1 VDLEGFRGEL
11 RQRKIR
17 PAYLFV
23 GDQDLLKVD
32 ALEELRRAAGG
43 ERATVRSFFGSA
55 KAREILEAQQNLSL
69 LDPVAAIVIRQAS
82 KLAKAEVEE
91 LAENLD
97 SVGGGPTIVFWDEKL
112 DKRIKL
118 FERIARTGAEIEF
131 GAPRDSDLR
140 GWIGG
145 EARRLGH
152 PIEPRA
158 VAELVE
164 LVGADLLGLRST
176 LERLSIAVG
185 HGATIGE
192 DAVVEHVASS
202 RSHAIYELQDAIS
215 TRAAAKAVGVFRQ
228 LVDEGGEPPALVG
241 ALVAQIRRLLLAR
254 EAAGGNLPALLG
266 VSPGRVRYVVEAAKR
281 FSPAHLRR
289 AIDELADID
298 VASKTGRGDS
308 VAALEEWLVG
318 FCGTARPGEGRHVG
332 GR

>member
-1 VDLEGFRGEL
+1 MDIEAFRGEL

-23 GDQDLLKVD
+23 GDQDLLKAG
-32 ALEELRRAAGG
+32 ALEEIRLAAGG
-43 ERATVRSFFGSA
+43 QRATVRSFFGSA
-55 KAREILEAQQNLSL
+55 KAREVLEAQQNLSL
-69 LDPVAAIVIRQAS
+69 LDPVAAIVVRQAA
-82 KLAKAEVEE
+82 KLAKAEAEE
-91 LAENLD
+91 LAANLEAMGD
-97 SVGGGPTIVFWDEKL
+97 GPTIVFWDEKL

-118 FERIARTGAEIEF
+118 FDRIARTGAEIEF
-131 GAPRDSDLR
+131 GAPRGSELR
-140 GWIGG
+140 RWISG

-152 PIEPRA
+152 SIEAGA
-158 VAELVE
+158 VAELAE
-164 LVGADLLGLRST
+164 LVGADLLSLRST

-185 HGATIGE
+185 DGAPIGV
-192 DAVVEHVASS
+192 DAVAEHVASS

-215 TRAAAKAVGVFRQ
+215 TRATAKAVGVFRQ
-228 LVDEGGEPPALVG
+228 LLDEGGEPPALLG

-254 EAAGGNLPALLG
+254 EAPSGNLQALLG
-266 VSPGRVRYVVEAAKR
+266 VSPGRVRHVVEAAKR
-281 FSPAHLRR
+281 FSPARLHR

-332 GR
+332 GH

>member
-1 VDLEGFRGEL
+1 VDIEALRGEL
-11 RQRKIR
+11 RQRKVR

-32 ALEELRRAAGG
+32 ALEEIRRAAGG
-43 ERATVRSFFGSA
+43 ARATVRSFFGSA
-55 KAREILEAQQNLSL
+55 KAREVLEAQQNLSL
-69 LDPVAAIVIRQAS
+69 LDPVAAIVVRQAA
-82 KLAKAEVEE
+82 KLAKAEAEE
-91 LAENLD
+91 LAANLE
-97 SVGGGPTIVFWDEKL
+97 SIGGGPTIVFWDEKL

-118 FERIARTGAEIEF
+118 FDRIARAGAEIEF
-131 GAPRDSDLR
+131 VAPRGAELR
-140 GWIGG
+140 RWIGG

-152 PIEPRA
+152 SIETGA
-158 VAELVE
+158 AAELAE

-185 HGATIGE
+185 TGVPIGV
-192 DAVVEHVASS
+192 DAVAEHVASS

-228 LVDEGGEPPALVG
+228 LLDEGGEPPALVG

-254 EAAGGNLPALLG
+254 EAPGGNLPALLG
-266 VSPGRVRYVVEAAKR
+266 VSPGRVRHVVEAAKR
-281 FSPAHLRR
+281 FSSARLRR

-298 VASKTGRGDS
+298 VASKTGCGDS
-308 VAALEEWLVG
+308 AAALEEWLVG
-318 FCGTARPGEGRHVG
+318 FCGTERPGEGHHVG